1 MNTNKLWLERFDRE
15 LAVNKMNE
23 DQMMMI
29 WKRLPLFKPM
39 IEKKLKAAG
48 IPTDIFYLILAESA
62 LRETAVSN
70 AGAAGIWQFMPTTA
84 KGYNLRVD
92 EFIDER
98 FNTEKATDAAL
109 VAVEMANLLRTCAE
123 L

>member
-1 MNTNKLWLERFDRE
+1 
-15 LAVNKMNE
+15 MNE

-48 IPTDIFYLILAESA
+48 VPTDIFYLALAESA
-62 LRETAVSN
+62 LRETAVSS

-98 FNTEKATDAAL
+98 FNTEKATDAAIKYL
-109 VAVEMANLLRTCAE
+109 KKAYNKF
-123 L
+123 